1 MKFNL
6 NSFIIFIL
14 LFITE
19 ILIAQTSGFI
29 RHTFGDFLVVIA
41 VYYLVASFFDIS
53 AKVIAISVLLFSYFI
68 EILQYLNLV
77 SLLGLSNNKLACIII
92 GNTFSI
98 GDLFAYTF
106 GIITV
111 FVIERKFT
119 IKKSKLKI

>member
-41 VYYLVASFFDIS
+41 LYYLVASFFDIS

-119 IKKSKLKI
+119 IKKVN

>member
-1 MKFNL
+1 MKFDSKN
-6 NSFIIFIL
+6 FKIFLLL
-14 LFITE
+14 LFIE
-19 ILIAQTSGFI
+19 VIIAQTSGFT

-41 VYYLVASFFDIS
+41 LYYLVASFFDIS
-53 AKVIAISVLLFSYFI
+53 AKIIAISVLLFSYFI

-119 IKKSKLKI
+119 IKSKLKI

>member
-41 VYYLVASFFDIS
+41 LYYLVASFFDIS

-98 GDLFAYTF
+98 DDLIAYTF

-119 IKKSKLKI
+119 LKKNKLKI